1 MDVIAKI
8 KRFFKKYLI
17 NNKWRCLSCGK
28 EIFNDARFCDECYR
42 ELPFNDKAICDHC
55 GREVLAF
62 SNYCSTCKERL
73 LSIDKG
79 RSVFTYKEPI
89 SDLIKKL
96 KYGNQRY
103 IAEYFI
109 EVLTFNYLKNCFNAD
124 FITYVPMTEKAKR
137 KRGYNQS
144 EILAKGVSERV
155 NVKLFENVLK
165 VKETKRQATLNKKE
179 RYENLK
185 DAFKVTDKKAIK
197 GKTVVIIDDVTT
209 TGTTAEVLASSLKKA
224 GAKIVYLITVAS
236 LPSKD
241 KY

>member
-1 MDVIAKI
+1 MELLPKLKA
-8 KRFFKKYLI
+8 FFKKYLLSSR
-17 NNKWRCLSCGK
+17 WRCLSCGK
-28 EIFNDARFCDECYR
+28 EIFNDARFCDECYK
-42 ELPFNDKAICDHC
+42 ELPFNNNAICDHC

-62 SNYCSTCKERL
+62 TNYCSTCKERL

-79 RSVFTYKEPI
+79 RSVFTYKKPI

-103 IAEYFI
+103 ISEYFI
-109 EVLTFNYLKNCFNAD
+109 EVLTFTYLKNCFNAD

-144 EILAKGVSERV
+144 EILAKGVSEKT
-155 NVKLFENVLK
+155 NVKLFEGVLK
-165 VKETKRQATLNKKE
+165 IKETKRQATLNRKE
-179 RYENLK
+179 RLKNLEGAYK
-185 DAFKVTDKKAIK
+185 IIDKKLLK
-197 GKTVVIIDDVTT
+197 EKTVVIIDDVTT
-209 TGTTAEVLASSLKKA
+209 TGATAEVFANSLKKA
-224 GAKIVYLITVAS
+224 GAKTVYLVTVAS